1 MQSRKFD
8 DMLAALA
15 AQHDG
20 VQPLLETFFSFL
32 HRRTDFYIVDPNPK
46 RKMGFPQGR
55 AEAIIAKAFRDF
67 PYKGPDG
74 RILGAPPIALE
85 EETINPSSKPISTT
99 SSNAA
104 AESSDVTSK
113 SSSGSSITS
122 KSTTSSNP
130 TIPLR
135 HTTDGKQLPVGNG
148 GVGPGY
154 WWTQTLSEVTV
165 FIVFDET
172 MCKSSKDIIC
182 RIEGQQ
188 SSSLQPSVDIKTGSS
203 STGQRLFLG
212 LKGKPFVIDGGIL
225 GGAVKASETV
235 WGLEARSETLRGCPI
250 DPSAGKIPDG
260 CGAIVFNND
269 GSKSALTGKILTV
282 TIEKSID
289 IWWRALVIGHKEID
303 ATAVDSSQPVDSYDE
318 ETQAAIRKIMFEQN
332 AKRAAD
338 GKINNNVE
346 TTI

>member
-1 MQSRKFD
+1 MSATKKFD
-8 DMLAALA
+8 DLLAALSS
-15 AQHDG
+15 QHDG

-46 RKMGFPQGR
+46 RSMGFPPGR

-74 RILGAPPIALE
+74 RILGSPLIE
-85 EETINPSSKPISTT
+85 SSEETTNISSS
-99 SSNAA
+99 SSSSRSNAA
-104 AESSDVTSK
+104 APSLLEASSK
-113 SSSGSSITS
+113 SSSSPSPSI
-122 KSTTSSNP
+122 SSNP
-130 TIPLR
+130 TLPLR
-135 HTTDGKQLPVGNG
+135 HTSDGKQLPVGNG

-165 FIVFDET
+165 FIVFDESF
-172 MCKSSKDIIC
+172 CKSSKDIVC
-182 RIEGQQ
+182 KIEGGQQ
-188 SSSLQPSVDIKTGSS
+188 PSSSPAVDMKTGSS
-203 STGQRLFLG
+203 STGQRLFVG
-212 LKGKPFVIDGGIL
+212 LKGRPLVIDGGIL

-235 WGLEARSETLRGCPI
+235 WGLEARSETLRGCPV

-260 CGAIVFNND
+260 CGAIVFNSNSE
-269 GSKSALTGKILTV
+269 GALTGKILTV
-282 TIEKSID
+282 TIEKSIE

-338 GKINNNVE
+338 GKNNKDVE
-346 TTI
+346 T

>member
-1 MQSRKFD
+1 MAAARGKYD
-8 DMLAALA
+8 DAFAALA

-46 RKMGFPQGR
+46 RPMGFPPGR

-74 RILGAPPIALE
+74 RILGAPSIIE
-85 EETINPSSKPISTT
+85 EEKINKVITTNNDLEISSVSKSVL
-99 SSNAA
+99 SS
-104 AESSDVTSK
+104 ESSSTKQKDSVIQP
-113 SSSGSSITS
+113 SIV
-122 KSTTSSNP
+122 STP
-130 TIPLR
+130 TTLPLR
-135 HTTDGKQLPVGNG
+135 HTSDGKQLPIGNG

-165 FIVFDET
+165 FIVFDEQF
-172 MCKSSKDIIC
+172 CKSSKDVTC
-182 RIEGQQ
+182 KIEGNQ
-188 SSSLQPSVDIKTGSS
+188 SANALVDVKTGSS

-212 LKGKPFVIDGGIL
+212 LKGKPLVIDGGIL

-250 DPSAGKIPDG
+250 DPLAGKIPDG
-260 CGAIVFNND
+260 CGAVELNGRTNE
-269 GSKSALTGKILTV
+269 AQTGKILTV
-282 TIEKSID
+282 TIEKSIE

-303 ATAVDSSQPVDSYDE
+303 ATAVDSSQPVDSYDD
-318 ETQAAIRKIMFEQN
+318 ETQAAIRKIMYEQST
-332 AKRAAD
+332 KRALEGEGGGGGRGD
-338 GKINNNVE
+338 L
-346 TTI
+346 